1 MLGAIAAIRMLQ
13 LILSSSAYVD
23 NSGGRRIDDILYL
36 KDLKAGNLTLGL
48 CMVVALFET
57 CDTSVGFSEATL
69 KMSNLHEL

>member
-1 MLGAIAAIRMLQ
+1 MLGAITANKNAPTHI
-13 LILSSSAYVD
+13 LIF
-23 NSGGRRIDDILYL
+23 SGGCRIEDILYL
-36 KDLKAGNLTLGL
+36 KDLKEGNLTLGL